1 MTVSTTES
9 RIGYNGNGATT
20 VFAFP
25 YRFLVNTDLVV
36 TLVRADTTQV
46 VQTLNTDYTV
56 TGAGD
61 DAGGTVT
68 MVVPPATGQQ
78 LVIVRDVPLTQET
91 DYISGDPFPAETHER
106 ALDKLTMISQRLNNL
121 ISRSIRLSDADL
133 LVSSTIL
140 PAPSPGSS
148 LIWNLTGTGLVN
160 GVSSGSFVGLSP
172 YMEVVLGSVDA
183 AEALTNLTAAADAEV
198 VKLTGAQTVAG
209 VKTFSDKPIIP
220 DGTAAQ
226 NPVSKA
232 QLDSEI
238 STEVT
243 NRNSAISAAVSP
255 ATIAPTLFVEAGV
268 RVSTSGTSVSFT
280 GIPTWAK
287 RVTMLLKAVSTN
299 GTSRFLVQIGDTG
312 SGSYLSSGYSCLTS
326 GIITPASAQGTQAYT
341 DGASLYGASAAAG
354 AWDAR
359 VTFSRLSVSN
369 GTWVFDGLAG
379 LSSNSGLYQIVGGVT
394 VVGVLDKIR
403 LTTAGGNTFDAGQ
416 VNVTWE

>member
-20 VFAFP
+20 VFAVPF
-25 YRFLVNTDLVV
+25 RFLENSDLIV
-36 TLVRADTTQV
+36 TLVDASLNQFV
-46 VQTLNTDYTV
+46 KTLDTDYTV

-61 DAGGTVT
+61 DAGGSIT
-68 MVVPPATGQQ
+68 MMVAPATGQQ
-78 LVIVRDVPLTQET
+78 LVIVREVPLTQET

-106 ALDKLTMISQRLNNL
+106 ALDKLTMISQRLESL

-133 LVSSTIL
+133 LVTSTIL

-232 QLDSEI
+232 QLDAEGSAR
-238 STEVT
+238 TA
-243 NRNSAISAAVSP
+243 AISAAVAP
-255 ATIAPTLFVEAGV
+255 ATLAPTLLVAGTAIPT
-268 RVSTSGTSVSFT
+268 TSGTSIDLSLVVPS
-280 GIPTWAK
+280 WARRLTVVLDK
-287 RVTMLLKAVSTN
+287 MSLSST
-299 GTSRFLVQIGDTG
+299 SSLLVQIGDSGGFETADYASTSTG
-312 SGSYLSSGYSCLTS
+312 TTGAGGGILSSVAGFVVRFN
-326 GIITPASAQGTQAYT
+326 
-341 DGASLYGASAAAG
+341 AAAL
-354 AWDAR
+354 
-359 VTFSRLSVSN
+359 VVSGHMTLTHVGGN
-369 GTWVFDGLAG
+369 TWVASHSAG
-379 LSSNSGLYQIVGGVT
+379 DVGVCMVGGGSKTLSGTLDRIRITT
-394 VVGVLDKIR
+394 VSGTD
-403 LTTAGGNTFDAGQ
+403 TFDAGQ
-416 VNVTWE
+416 VELLWE

>member
-20 VFAFP
+20 AFAFP
-25 YRFLVNTDLVV
+25 YRFLVDADLVV

-91 DYISGDPFPAETHER
+91 DYISGDPFPAESHER

-133 LVSSTIL
+133 LVTSTIL

-172 YMEVVLGSVDA
+172 YMEVVLGSVDS
-183 AEALTNLTAAADAEV
+183 AEALTNLGA

-209 VKTFSDKPIIP
+209 VKTFSDRPIIP

-232 QLDSEI
+232 QLD
-238 STEVT
+238 
-243 NRNSAISAAVSP
+243 AAVVP
-255 ATIAPTLFVEAGV
+255 ATLAPTLFVETTPQPLNGLAAVEWSAIPSWARELVIVVSGQSSTTTGVGGV
-268 RVSTSGTSVSFT
+268 RIGTGGAAET
-280 GIPTWAK
+280 
-287 RVTMLLKAVSTN
+287 
-299 GTSRFLVQIGDTG
+299 
-312 SGSYLSSGYSCLTS
+312 SGYSGAAAVVFGSTAGGNNSTYWRLTDN
-326 GIITPASAQGTQAYT
+326 AS
-341 DGASLYGASAAAG
+341 ASAAAIHSH
-354 AWDAR
+354 R
-359 VTFSRLSVSN
+359 VTITKVTGNTWLYDMVGATDAGN
-369 GTWVFDGLAG
+369 GVLFGGGTKALA
-379 LSSNSGLYQIVGGVT
+379 
-394 VVGVLDKIR
+394 GVLDMVQLIMSSGSFDGG
-403 LTTAGGNTFDAGQ
+403 TATLYYR
-416 VNVTWE
+416 

>member
-25 YRFLVNTDLVV
+25 YRFLTNTDLVV

-61 DAGGTVT
+61 DAGGMVT

-78 LVIVRDVPLTQET
+78 LILVRDVPLTQET

-140 PAPSPGSS
+140 PSPIANAT
-148 LIWNLTGTGLVN
+148 LVWNATGTAIVN

-232 QLDSEI
+232 QLDAAAPAGCVQFFA
-238 STEVT
+238 TVT
-243 NRNSAISAAVSP
+243 
-255 ATIAPTLFVEAGV
+255 APTG
-268 RVSTSGTSVSFT
+268 
-280 GIPTWAK
+280 W
-287 RVTMLLKAVSTN
+287 LKANGALVSRTTYADLFAAI
-299 GTSRFLVQIGDTG
+299 GTTFGAGDGSTTFGLPDLRGEFIRAFDDGRGVDTG
-312 SGSYLSSGYSCLTS
+312 RVFGSAQASQMQSHTHTFNSNGNGNGNSSNYPLGGSGYSVPTVV
-326 GIITPASAQGTQAYT
+326 TV
-341 DGASLYGASAAAG
+341 SAAG
-354 AWDAR
+354 
-359 VTFSRLSVSN
+359 
-369 GTWVFDGLAG
+369 GTTNSSENRPRNIALLACIK
-379 LSSNSGLYQIVGGVT
+379 Y
-394 VVGVLDKIR
+394 
-403 LTTAGGNTFDAGQ
+403 
-416 VNVTWE
+416 

>member
-25 YRFLVNTDLVV
+25 YRFLTNTDLVV
-36 TLVRADTTQV
+36 TLVQADTTQV

-106 ALDKLTMISQRLNNL
+106 ALDKLTMISQRLESL

-133 LVSSTIL
+133 LVTSTIL

-198 VKLTGAQTVAG
+198 VKLTGAQTIAG
-209 VKTFSDKPIIP
+209 VKTFSSSPIVP
-220 DGTAAQ
+220 TPTTDFQAST
-226 NPVSKA
+226 KA
-232 QLDSEI
+232 YADTVATTL
-238 STEVT
+238 V
-243 NRNSAISAAVSP
+243 NAAVSP
-255 ATIAPTLFVEAGV
+255 PTIVPTIFVEGALQSLSGFAGV
-268 RVSTSGTSVSFT
+268 QFNS
-280 GIPTWAK
+280 IPTWVK
-287 RVTMLLKAVSTN
+287 HIILLFRNASGSSTGRMYCRIGQ
-299 GTSRFLVQIGDTG
+299 GTSPVAT
-312 SGSYLSSGYSCLTS
+312 GYSGTVT
-326 GIITPASAQGTQAYT
+326 ITATGTTVASSPAGFSVHP
-341 DGASLYGASAAAG
+341 SAAAAEIYSG
-354 AWDAR
+354 RFDLYKFPGNTWMGSFVGERDG
-359 VTFSRLSVSN
+359 
-369 GTWVFDGLAG
+369 GTGTYSSHGLITLAGELGCVELAIASGTFDGGWVQAL
-379 LSSNSGLYQIVGGVT
+379 
-394 VVGVLDKIR
+394 
-403 LTTAGGNTFDAGQ
+403 
-416 VNVTWE
+416 WE

>member
-25 YRFLVNTDLVV
+25 YRFLTNTDLVV
-36 TLVRADTTQV
+36 TLVQADTTQV

-106 ALDKLTMISQRLNNL
+106 ALDKLTMISQRLESL
-121 ISRSIRLSDADL
+121 ISRSIRLNDADL
-133 LVSSTIL
+133 LVTSTIL

-183 AEALTNLTAAADAEV
+183 TEALTNLTAAADAEV
-198 VKLTGAQTVAG
+198 VKLTGAQTIAD

-232 QLDSEI
+232 QLDAEA
-238 STEVT
+238 
-243 NRNSAISAAVSP
+243 SARAAAVVP
-255 ATIAPTLFVEAGV
+255 ATIAPTLLVAGTAIPT
-268 RVSTSGTSVSFT
+268 TSGTSIDLSLVVPSWARRLTVVLDKVS
-280 GIPTWAK
+280 
-287 RVTMLLKAVSTN
+287 LSST
-299 GTSRFLVQIGDTG
+299 SSLLVQIGDSGGFETADYASASTG
-312 SGSYLSSGYSCLTS
+312 TTGASGGILSSVAGF
-326 GIITPASAQGTQAYT
+326 IIRFN
-341 DGASLYGASAAAG
+341 AAAL
-354 AWDAR
+354 
-359 VTFSRLSVSN
+359 VVSGHMTLTHVGGN
-369 GTWVFDGLAG
+369 TWVASHSAG
-379 LSSNSGLYQIVGGVT
+379 DVSVCMVGGGSKTLSGTLDRIRITT
-394 VVGVLDKIR
+394 VSGTD
-403 LTTAGGNTFDAGQ
+403 TFDAGQ
-416 VNVTWE
+416 VELMWE

>member
-25 YRFLVNTDLVV
+25 YRFLTNTDLVV

-78 LVIVRDVPLTQET
+78 LILVRDMPLTQET

-106 ALDKLTMISQRLNNL
+106 ALDKLTMISQRLESL

-133 LVSSTIL
+133 LVTSTIL

-183 AEALTNLTAAADAEV
+183 AEALTNLTAAADASV

-232 QLDSEI
+232 QLD
-238 STEVT
+238 
-243 NRNSAISAAVSP
+243 AAVTAAVVP
-255 ATIAPTLFVEAGV
+255 ATLAPTLLVAATPV
-268 RVSTSGTSVSFT
+268 ASTSGTAVSFT
-280 GIPTWAK
+280 GIPSWVK
-287 RVTMLLKAVSTN
+287 RVTILISAVSTN
-299 GTSRFLVQIGDTG
+299 GTTRLIVQVGDTG
-312 SGSYLSSGYSCLTS
+312 SGTYITTGYSCFAS
-326 GIITPASAQGTQAYT
+326 AIIPSAAQGTQSYT
-341 DGASLYGASAAAG
+341 DGASFYGASTAATVWRGRITFHRVG
-354 AWDAR
+354 AASGD
-359 VTFSRLSVSN
+359 
-369 GTWVFDGLAG
+369 WVFEGALTRTDSTGLAHLAG
-379 LSSNSGLYQIVGGVT
+379 SITVSGA
-394 VVGVLDKIR
+394 LDKIR
-403 LTTAGGNTFDAGQ
+403 LTTAAPGTDTFDAGE
-416 VNVTWE
+416 VNVIWE

>member
-1 MTVSTTES
+1 MTVSTTQS

-25 YRFLVNTDLVV
+25 YRFLTNTDLVV

-46 VQTLNTDYTV
+46 VQMLNTDYTV

-78 LVIVRDVPLTQET
+78 LIIVRAVPLTQGT

-106 ALDKLTMISQRLNNL
+106 ALDKLTMISQRLESL
-121 ISRSIRLSDADL
+121 ISRSIRLNDADL
-133 LVSSTIL
+133 LVTSTIL

-172 YMEVVLGSVDA
+172 YMEVVLGSVGS
-183 AEALTNLTAAADAEV
+183 AEALTNLTAAADAAV

-232 QLDSEI
+232 QLDA
-238 STEVT
+238 V
-243 NRNSAISAAVSP
+243 AATVVP
-255 ATIAPTLFVEAGV
+255 ATLAPTLNVLAASQALNGLTSVLFSGIPSWVTCIRGAI
-268 RVSTSGTSVSFT
+268 VSASIADTAVPIITLGDSGGLETSGYF
-280 GIPTWAK
+280 G
-287 RVTMLLKAVSTN
+287 AVV
-299 GTSRFLVQIGDTG
+299 GG
-312 SGSYLSSGYSCLTS
+312 SSG
-326 GIITPASAQGTQAYT
+326 ASPVV
-341 DGASLYGASAAAG
+341 SNLSAAFQLKQVSLAAQVWHSQFTLLIEGGNRWSLQSMTMNETGVWNVAAG
-354 AWDAR
+354 SK
-359 VTFSRLSVSN
+359 TLS
-369 GTWVFDGLAG
+369 GELTQLE
-379 LSSNSGLYQIVGGVT
+379 
-394 VVGVLDKIR
+394 VGVSGG
-403 LTTAGGNTFDAGQ
+403 AGGYDAGTCSL
-416 VNVTWE
+416 VWS

>member
-25 YRFLVNTDLVV
+25 YRFLANADLVV

-91 DYISGDPFPAETHER
+91 DYISGDPFPAESHET

-140 PAPSPGSS
+140 PSPIANAT
-148 LIWNLTGTGLVN
+148 LVWNATGTAIVN
-160 GVSSGSFVGLSP
+160 GVGSGEFVGLSP

-183 AEALTNLTAAADAEV
+183 TEARANLGAAAATLDAEV

-209 VKTFSDKPIIP
+209 VKTFSNGIVLPGNASTALQAVPKQQLDALLPAGAVAYFGMSSAPTGWLIADGSAVSRTAYAALFAAIGTTFGAGDGSTTFNLPDLRGEFIRCWPGAKAVDKGRVFGSWQADNFRSHSHTYPGGTTGG
-220 DGTAAQ
+220 GTAAQ
-226 NPVSKA
+226 NGPP
-232 QLDSEI
+232 LG
-238 STEVT
+238 EV
-243 NRNSAISAAVSP
+243 
-255 ATIAPTLFVEAGV
+255 
-268 RVSTSGTSVSFT
+268 
-280 GIPTWAK
+280 
-287 RVTMLLKAVSTN
+287 
-299 GTSRFLVQIGDTG
+299 
-312 SGSYLSSGYSCLTS
+312 
-326 GIITPASAQGTQAYT
+326 
-341 DGASLYGASAAAG
+341 
-354 AWDAR
+354 
-359 VTFSRLSVSN
+359 
-369 GTWVFDGLAG
+369 
-379 LSSNSGLYQIVGGVT
+379 
-394 VVGVLDKIR
+394 
-403 LTTAGGNTFDAGQ
+403 LTTNSTGGTETMPRNIALLACIKI
-416 VNVTWE
+416 